1 MKKWVPAIGRKFWHR
16 ISHPF
21 HFSARS
27 RDDRAIAVS
36 SGDSVDSAQSFEKA
50 SNCKRYGDTGGAIPV
65 FSNAGLHRPAA
76 VDSGSA
82 LRTDPSDLLRYLAE
96 RENCPDDIKKLHH
109 LLKMPRVVLEIG
121 CGNADTARQI
131 ALMNPG
137 MGVIATDLYDHADQ
151 PPGSSGYGQIARV
164 WRERRLP
171 AQMDM
176 PANLVILR
184 AEAGMLRHL
193 PERTFDTVF
202 LINPEPQAGKFFLD
216 LLRVESLI
224 SKIKKGPVQIAI
236 LPYSREMGVM
246 ACGGCGFEHDP
257 DWSKGLGFIMGSG
270 FRFMRA
276 APTHWGVDL
285 SHMSAYTGNST
296 QTDVYVLGEMP
307 ECPESLPTGQDSSHR
322 RQ

>member
-1 MKKWVPAIGRKFWHR
+1 MKKWVPAIGRKIWHR

-21 HFSARS
+21 HFSVRF
-27 RDDRAIAVS
+27 RDGRPAAAPVCDTA
-36 SGDSVDSAQSFEKA
+36 DTAQSFKKTL
-50 SNCKRYGDTGGAIPV
+50 NCQRAGDVAGMVPV
-65 FSNAGLHRPAA
+65 FSDSILHLPEAA
-76 VDSGSA
+76 DSGSA
-82 LRTDPSDLLRYLAE
+82 LRCDLSGLLRYLAE
-96 RENCPDDIKKLHH
+96 RENCPEDIKKLND
-109 LLKMPRVVLEIG
+109 LLQMPRVVLEIG
-121 CGNADTARQI
+121 CGNAETAHQI

-137 MGVIATDLYDHADQ
+137 MGVIATDLYDHTDQ
-151 PPGSSGYGQIARV
+151 PTDGSGYGQIARV

-176 PANLVILR
+176 PPNLVILR

-202 LINPEPQAGKFFLD
+202 LINPEPQAGKSFLD

-246 ACGGCGFEHDP
+246 ACGGSGFEHDP
-257 DWSKGLGFIMGSG
+257 DWSRGLGFIMGSG
-270 FRFMRA
+270 FQFMRA
-276 APTHWGVDL
+276 AATHWGVDL
-285 SHMSAYTGNST
+285 SRMSAYTGNST
-296 QTDVYVLGEMP
+296 QTDLYVLGEPP
-307 ECPESLPTGQDSSHR
+307 ECPELLPTGQDSSHR